1 MFSAPGVASVLT
13 FQKCCH
19 FQLSATNDLDKSN
32 ISVIAAQVKEKAV
45 KNCEDGETMYKVHF
59 GSGWVNEAY
68 SSTLMELLAE
78 ILILELYSIM
88 IGTFWNFSLLWK
100 HFRL

>member
-1 MFSAPGVASVLT
+1 MNQNSKETLFWCFLLLVLQVLT

-59 GSGWVNEAY
+59 GSG
-68 SSTLMELLAE
+68 
-78 ILILELYSIM
+78 
-88 IGTFWNFSLLWK
+88 
-100 HFRL
+100 